1 MKINSVQSVSYCS
14 NFVPKK
20 QNKSALIGI
29 NSNMSLPNADNYG
42 RALVSFKSGGASKMR
57 SMVMKSPLEDKIAAF
72 LPNLQEG
79 ELLVV
84 SNDFKNAYKQ
94 ISENIRAVDFP
105 IKKVLHI
112 QESKMTDVLAFSLLD
127 DYGNL
132 KFYNVNDEP
141 MILKDLFC
149 ELNIE
154 SGDRQSCG
162 WGASIQ
168 TSIGN
173 LKIKAEPETVEAKD
187 IEEYS
192 YMFLDEE
199 DFENEFTLSTIQHNK
214 RILTEEVSLKEVK
227 KTGPMFKD
235 VGGQDEIIN
244 QLEDELILPLFC
256 PKSYKGV
263 KPTRFAILYGKP
275 GTGKTFL
282 AEAFANEVGAKVFKT
297 TAGRLSGSLVGES
310 QARCNELFEKAIENQ
325 PSVIFIDEI
334 NALTKKRGGHDVHG
348 DALLEEFLI
357 CTSEVDSRGDKVIV
371 IGATNRLQDIDEA
384 ILRSGRFDLQL
395 EVKEPDLKGTEDIFK
410 LKIKEFTLDKDVDTA
425 ELAKKMFNK
434 KLTGADITKVATKAH
449 GYAMDRTGLRAQLK
463 ALIRAKKELN
473 EVDVQPVLKQEDFIK
488 AIDDFKVEDS
498 SRNRRPIGFNTSSK
512 K

>member
-1 MKINSVQSVSYCS
+1 MKINSVQSVSPHGYFAS
-14 NFVPKK
+14 KK
-20 QNKSALIGI
+20 QNKSGSTHIS
-29 NSNMSLPNADNYG
+29 SNMSLSTADNYG
-42 RALVSFKSGGASKMR
+42 RAVLNFKAGRANKIR
-57 SMVMKSPLEDKIAAF
+57 SMVMRSPLEDKLSAF

-84 SNDFKNAYKQ
+84 SNNIKNAYKQ
-94 ISENIRAVDFP
+94 LSENIRAIDFP
-105 IKKVLHI
+105 IKKILHI
-112 QESKMTDVLAFSLLD
+112 QESRITDVLAFSLID

-141 MILKDLFC
+141 MVLKDLFC

-154 SGDRQSCG
+154 SGDRQTCG
-162 WGASIQ
+162 WGASLN
-168 TSIGN
+168 TSIGS
-173 LKIKAEPETVEAKD
+173 LKIKAEPETVEARD
-187 IEEYS
+187 IEDYS
-192 YMFLDEE
+192 YMFLTEE

-214 RILTEEVSLKEVK
+214 RILTEEIRPKEIK
-227 KTGPMFKD
+227 KTGPTFKD

-244 QLEDELILPLFC
+244 QLEDELILPLFF
-256 PKSYKGV
+256 PKIYKGV
-263 KPTRFAILYGKP
+263 KPTRFAILHGKP

-310 QARCNELFEKAIENQ
+310 QARCNELFEKAVENQ

-410 LKIKEFTLDKDVDTA
+410 LKIKEFSLDKDVDTA
-425 ELAKKMFNK
+425 ELAKKMFDK

-449 GYAMDRTGLRAQLK
+449 GYALDRTGLRAQMK
-463 ALIRAKKELN
+463 AQIRAQKELSCKN
-473 EVDVQPVLKQEDFIK
+473 DQLVLKQEDFIK
-488 AIDDFKVEDS
+488 AIDEFKIEDS